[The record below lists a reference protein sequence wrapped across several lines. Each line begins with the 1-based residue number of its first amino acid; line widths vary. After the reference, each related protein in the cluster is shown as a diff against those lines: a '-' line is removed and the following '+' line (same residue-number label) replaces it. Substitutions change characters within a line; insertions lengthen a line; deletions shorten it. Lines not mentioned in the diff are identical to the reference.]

1 MLNEYLHFPCTL
13 LCLSTSATQ
22 IRPLLDQFV
31 DFKGVHDS
39 SASEEDGVTGV
50 RYILQ
55 NEIHNVLQ
63 PLQVYQ
69 VYK

>member
-1 MLNEYLHFPCTL
+1 MLNEYLHFPCPL
-13 LCLSTSATQ
+13 LRLSTSITQ
-22 IRPLLDQFV
+22 IRPLLYQFV
-31 DFKGVHDS
+31 DFKGVYDS

-50 RYILQ
+50 RYTLQ

-63 PLQVYQ
+63 PLKVYQ